1 MKRKKRIGGNPEP
14 RARALGIV
22 GMLVAAL
29 IVPVLTGGQS
39 SRDDDR
45 PGVESGNGIE
55 AVMGSANPHQIDS
68 SGVQARIQFV
78 DDGTMLMVIGTATG
92 LDPNESYL
100 SNIYDIR
107 SAPGGAEACEPTIFD
122 PGDPDFILPTMFLGF
137 WTVDADGSGTLF
149 AINTNFGLDYVP
161 LDKIGTVSVR
171 LFVAPPMVPG
181 APPVTELVAC
191 GKAAEE
197 RTTEVLVGK
206 ANLHQIDN
214 SGVKARIQFVDDGM
228 TLTVTGTA
236 AGLDPAESYVTLI
249 YDNGS
254 VPSGPRA
261 CQPTIFN
268 PEDPDF
274 LLATMFIGFWT
285 VDEEGRGTL
294 ETINTN
300 FGLDYVPLDKFRNTS
315 VRLVIGPPPK
325 GSVIPMTELVACGHV
340 SESGGD

>member
-1 MKRKKRIGGNPEP
+1 MKRSNRLGNH
-14 RARALGIV
+14 RARQ
-22 GMLVAAL
+22 
-29 IVPVLTGGQS
+29 GQ
-39 SRDDDR
+39 
-45 PGVESGNGIE
+45 
-55 AVMGSANPHQIDS
+55 
-68 SGVQARIQFV
+68 
-78 DDGTMLMVIGTATG
+78 
-92 LDPNESYL
+92 
-100 SNIYDIR
+100 
-107 SAPGGAEACEPTIFD
+107 
-122 PGDPDFILPTMFLGF
+122 
-137 WTVDADGSGTLF
+137 
-149 AINTNFGLDYVP
+149 
-161 LDKIGTVSVR
+161 SVR
-171 LFVAPPMVPG
+171 LAGVLTAGLILSVLVG
-181 APPVTELVAC
+181 ELVTGGGSPAR
-191 GKAAEE
+191 AETRKDQE
-197 RTTEVLVGK
+197 AITGK
-206 ANLHQIDN
+206 ANLHQISN
-214 SGVKARIQFVDDGM
+214 SGVKARIQFVDDGT

-285 VDEEGRGTL
+285 VDEEGQGTL

>member
-1 MKRKKRIGGNPEP
+1 MKRKKSIGGAPER
-14 RARALGIV
+14 RARLLGVV
-22 GMLVAAL
+22 GMLTAGL
-29 IVPVLTGGQS
+29 LVPALTGGQPAS
-39 SRDDDR
+39 HGDR
-45 PGVESGNGIE
+45 PGVRPGEGLETI
-55 AVMGSANPHQIDS
+55 MGKANLSQTDN
-68 SGVQARIQFV
+68 SGVKASIQFV

-92 LDPNESYL
+92 LNPNESYL

-107 SAPGGAEACEPTIFD
+107 SAPGGPEACRPTIFD

-171 LFVAPPMVPG
+171 RFVAPPMFPG

-191 GKAAEE
+191 GNVAEQG
-197 RTTEVLVGK
+197 TTDVSVGK

-214 SGVKARIQFVDDGM
+214 SGVKARIQFVDDGT
-228 TLTVTGTA
+228 TLAATGTA
-236 AGLDPAESYVTLI
+236 AGLDPDESYVTLI

-261 CQPTIFN
+261 CQPTIFDR
-268 PEDPDF
+268 EDPDF

-285 VDEEGRGTL
+285 VDQEGQGTL

-300 FGLDYVPLDKFRNTS
+300 FGLDYVPLERFRNAS
-315 VRLVIGPPPK
+315 VRRVTGPPPE